1 MMSSSV
7 LLVLCGACGH
17 RPISLRAQ
25 MEATG
30 QQESTSAAVGL
41 LPNDLLDSMV
51 VQHAQGIY

>member
-1 MMSSSV
+1 
-7 LLVLCGACGH
+7 
-17 RPISLRAQ
+17 